1 MGTSISIMLQV
12 NSYVQ
17 SENHCN
23 FTMFLGQ
30 VMDCMAS
37 ITMASRLIVFSAA
50 NNQPYT
56 AYSQIL
62 LQKTSTIDVLLS
74 DITDNLV
81 YWSDCPASS
90 FLNENIMPTAIY
102 NKKGFYQLENLYD
115 FLYTFQNQVRTI

>member
-1 MGTSISIMLQV
+1 
-12 NSYVQ
+12 
-17 SENHCN
+17 
-23 FTMFLGQ
+23 MFLGQ

-37 ITMASRLIVFSAA
+37 ITMASRLIVFSAS

-115 FLYTFQNQVRTI
+115 FLYTFQNQVRII

>member
-1 MGTSISIMLQV
+1 MLQV
-12 NSYVQ
+12 NSYVK

-90 FLNENIMPTAIY
+90 FLKESIMPTANY